1 MNSTQENKVSM
12 YFKVDLFFTNHLGEL
27 LPAVPKLTLV
37 RGQFAANLI
46 TLAEYQE
53 EATEDNSGY
62 AVQKQDLRNSIRDKV
77 LVLSGSAVAY
87 ALMTNNKPLAAK
99 FSFTKSAL
107 DGYRDTEFLFKVDK
121 FYKMVSEMLADFGQ
135 YGVSP
140 DLASALEA
148 ELDIYRVKVENP
160 DEQRSENR
168 AYREAF
174 EKLMDAID
182 KQLEIMDN
190 LMATFALSKP
200 ILYNQYKFD
209 RLIDDNASGGA
220 TPPDVEVT
228 IAPGTFSHVLT
239 YPYLAGRSFKAKNLG
254 ADQILWGLS
263 TLDTAFTNPP
273 NTLDGGS
280 TSTKLSSTLAP
291 DGDLLLF
298 QNPSANPVSIEVTV
312 LE

>member
-12 YFKVDLFFTNHLGEL
+12 YFKVELFFTNHFADLT
-27 LPAVPKLTLV
+27 PAVAKLTLV
-37 RGQFAANLI
+37 KSQFAANLV

-53 EATEDNSGY
+53 EANEDNSGY
-62 AVQKQDLRNSIRDKV
+62 AIQKQDLRNSIRDKV
-77 LVLSGSAVAY
+77 LVISGGAVAY

-99 FSFTKSAL
+99 FRFTKSTL
-107 DGYRDTEFLFKVDK
+107 DGYRDTDFLFKVDK
-121 FYKMVSEMLADFGQ
+121 FYKIVNEMLAEFSQ
-135 YGVSP
+135 YGVLP
-140 DLASALEA
+140 ATASALEA
-148 ELDIYRVKVENP
+148 ELDIFRASIENP

-174 EKLMDAID
+174 EKLMDGMDA
-182 KQLEIMDN
+182 QLELMDN
-190 LMATFALSKP
+190 LMATFAISKP

-220 TPPDVEVT
+220 TPPDIEIT
-228 IAPGTFSHVLT
+228 IAPGTFEHVLT

-263 TLDTAFTNPP
+263 TLDTEFTNPSS
-273 NTLDGGS
+273 TLDGGS
-280 TSTKLSSTLAP
+280 TSTKLSSTLGP
-291 DGDLLLF
+291 DGDILLF
-298 QNPSANPVSIEVTV
+298 QNPSANPISIEVTV